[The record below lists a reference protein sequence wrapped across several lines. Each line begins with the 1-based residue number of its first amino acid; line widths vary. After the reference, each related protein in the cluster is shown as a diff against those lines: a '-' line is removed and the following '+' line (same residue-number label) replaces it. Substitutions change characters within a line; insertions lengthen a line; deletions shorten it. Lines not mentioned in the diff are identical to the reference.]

1 MSNNTGIVDYE
12 AQREKVSLL
21 VSRIVV
27 YTFMVLIAFICLFP
41 FWMLIVNS
49 SRSHAELQ
57 SGFALFLKGHFFD
70 NLIKAWTDTAL
81 IAIPKGLLNSL
92 IIAGGTSLLSIY
104 FSALTAYGIFVYDF
118 KGRRLVF
125 NFILLIMMIPTQVS
139 VVGFIQLMG
148 KMHLMN
154 TYWPLIIPA
163 IASPATFFY
172 MKQYIQSTLPLEI
185 IEAARV
191 DGANEFYTFNMI
203 SLPIL
208 KPALA
213 VQMIFAFVGSW
224 NNYFTPAL
232 IISSKEKATVP
243 IMLGLLR
250 SNINSRNG
258 DMGEIYM
265 FILLSILPVVII
277 YIALSKFI
285 IGGVTSGSVKG

>member
-12 AQREKVSLL
+12 AQRERITLL
-21 VSRIVV
+21 VSRILV
-27 YTFMVLIAFICLFP
+27 YAFMILIAFVCLFP
-41 FWMLIVNS
+41 FWMLLVNS